1 MSAETDDTKAFRTAL
16 DGWRRFRIAL
26 RSGKLTY
33 TFPDVRVFAAYARF
47 FEERKTNSSGHKVG
61 DASVGALIC
70 GFASILMFLGDVPL
84 AGTFLII
91 VAIACAGSIPRFIR
105 EVKAKALI
113 QEMGRDFLTWHA
125 IVERG
130 WVRYDTLP
138 LMPGEALPT
147 RKCPACESDI
157 HVGEKACPICAAL
170 KDLHERF
177 IAREANQASSKS

>member
-1 MSAETDDTKAFRTAL
+1 MTAETDDTIAFRTAL

-33 TFPDVRVFAAYARF
+33 AFPDGRVFAAYARF

-70 GFASILMFLGDVPL
+70 GFASFLTFLGDVPL
-84 AGTFLII
+84 VGIFLII
-91 VAIACAGSIPRFIR
+91 VAIVWVWSIPRFIR
-105 EVKAKALI
+105 EVKAQALI
-113 QEMGRDFLTWHA
+113 AEMGRDFLTWHA

-147 RKCPACESDI
+147 RKCPTCESEI
-157 HVGEKACPICAAL
+157 HMDDEACPICAAL
-170 KDLHERF
+170 KDMHERF
-177 IAREANQASSKS
+177 VAREANQASSKS

>member
-1 MSAETDDTKAFRTAL
+1 MSAEADDTKAFRTAL

-33 TFPDVRVFAAYARF
+33 TFPDTRVYGAYAPF
-47 FEERKTNSSGHKVG
+47 FEKSAKNVIPDDAILLGMASGISG
-61 DASVGALIC
+61 FMALVLFLNEAPGYGIL
-70 GFASILMFLGDVPL
+70 FAIG
-84 AGTFLII
+84 
-91 VAIACAGSIPRFIR
+91 AIACAGFIPRLIR

-113 QEMGRDFLTWHA
+113 REMGRDFLTWHA

-147 RKCPACESDI
+147 RKCPTCGSEI
-157 HVGEKACPICAAL
+157 HMEEEACPICAAL
-170 KDLHERF
+170 KGLHERF
-177 IAREANQASSKS
+177 VAREANQASSKS